1 MARKRKPSG
10 NIATVVP
17 TKERTVMALSPDQI
31 RSIYAKRRTKGQYVQ
46 FLAELLES
54 GENGCDVKATW
65 PQLSDKK
72 ATTIKQGF
80 ENAKEK
86 KDAPD
91 GSDAIDVIVDGEDV
105 FLINAAQLGD
115 LAEVA
120 ATA

>member
-1 MARKRKPSG
+1 
-10 NIATVVP
+10 
-17 TKERTVMALSPDQI
+17 MALTAEQI
-31 RSIYAKRRTKGQYVQ
+31 ASIYAKRRTKGLYQQ

-54 GENGCDVKATW
+54 GENGCDVKETW
-65 PQLSDKK
+65 PQLKDKK

-91 GSDAIDVIVDGEDV
+91 GSENVDVIVDGEEV
-105 FLINAAQLGD
+105 YLINSAMVRD
-115 LAEVA
+115 LAE